1 MNHPLLLLAL
11 LAGAGYLAK
20 LWRDDVRA
28 LRSGR
33 PNPAAFPGATPASL
47 RACLIGVAGA
57 LVLVGLETFGEYQ
70 LGLVD
75 AQSRVT
81 ALFAVYSILGAPVI
95 EEIIFRGWLVVDGR
109 GRLALWS
116 GIVAASLGFALL
128 HPFLWA
134 WDDAGWRLT
143 VDAKGLFSTACAFVS
158 SLWFYAVRFAPW
170 NPSRSLLPC
179 FAAHAARNAAV
190 VGVKAGLGFVA
201 GWW

>member
-11 LAGAGYLAK
+11 LAGAGTLAK

-28 LRSGR
+28 LRAGR
-33 PNPAAFPGATPASL
+33 PNPAAFPGATPPSG
-47 RACLIGVAGA
+47 RAIAIGIAGA
-57 LVLVGLETFGEYQ
+57 VLLVGLESYGEHR

-81 ALFAVYSILGAPVI
+81 VLFAVYSILGAPVI
-95 EEIIFRGWLVVDGR
+95 EEIIFRGWLVVEGR
-109 GRLALWS
+109 GRVALWS

-143 VDAKGLFSTACAFVS
+143 PDAKGVFSTACAFTA
-158 SLWFYAVRFAPW
+158 SLWFYVVRFAPW

-190 VGVKAGLGFVA
+190 VGVKAALGFVSGA
-201 GWW
+201 W